1 MYANKE
7 RAQAV
12 YPGDNANIGR
22 RLLLSHWRQHRNDRG
37 AKYYILGSL
46 LLTAAGGTFLYNTQ
60 SEMLAVSGLAGG
72 KLKQYRSRLTVVF
85 DLDETIVSYGDKAF
99 RLKAGMVP
107 RPYLAELLD
116 YLSEIDAEVIVWAA
130 SSERY
135 VKQVLQVID
144 PLGTRISKFIVRSND
159 WFTNDRFYEKNL
171 FWLKRDMDSTIMIEN
186 RAMSIRNCN
195 ANAILVEDFL
205 RGEFM
210 DDGKDFPPN
219 DNALKTVKEVV
230 QALEESG
237 MKVSD
242 YLSNPKIRHNEIKEI
257 PCHLAINQLPDEI
270 ARGVFFYIG
279 DKYKPSRK

>member
-1 MYANKE
+1 
-7 RAQAV
+7 
-12 YPGDNANIGR
+12 
-22 RLLLSHWRQHRNDRG
+22 
-37 AKYYILGSL
+37 
-46 LLTAAGGTFLYNTQ
+46 
-60 SEMLAVSGLAGG
+60 
-72 KLKQYRSRLTVVF
+72 
-85 DLDETIVSYGDKAF
+85 
-99 RLKAGMVP
+99 MVP